1 MKIIK
6 IMMCTALILSSS
18 VISLRGTEE
27 RAKLSILAGSNL
39 HFQYGSEQEYELG
52 INDFPVNPAHSTLNI
67 GATFSIYFSRHF
79 GAEIFGGYNSSSPV
93 TLTDPSDQDT
103 LTMNTSDHASISVN
117 LIYRYPFKRIKPYLF
132 AGVGVDKIYSK
143 KQTYMTEYGYEVT
156 IREVSENES
165 VDPLLNLGGGLEF
178 FFGKRLGLRFD
189 LRYSYILDEKY
200 QIPTLSILAGI
211 SIEL

>member
-27 RAKLSILAGSNL
+27 RAKLSILAGGNL
-39 HFQYGSEQEYELG
+39 HFQYGSEQDYELG

-67 GATFSIYFSRHF
+67 GATFSIYFSQHF
-79 GAEIFGGYNSSSPV
+79 GAEIFGGYNTSSPV
-93 TLTDPSDQDT
+93 TLTDPSDQDS
-103 LTMNTSDHASISVN
+103 LIMNTSNHASISVN
-117 LIYRYPFKRIKPYLF
+117 LIYRYPFKKIEPYLF
-132 AGVGVDKIYSK
+132 AGVGVDKIYSE

-156 IREVSENES
+156 IREISENEA
-165 VDPLLNLGGGLEF
+165 VDPLVNFGGGFEYFL
-178 FFGKRLGLRFD
+178 GNRLGLRLD

-211 SIEL
+211 TIEI